1 MGCKNFVIMEFEA
14 RLRWNVGGSAYKC
27 GNWLPLTARSA
38 GDHMSVPQF
47 LLSRD
52 QPACDGC
59 QGEQPAADELPA
71 LRLVKVPDWP
81 PFDGDPAAA
90 DSSAV
95 APWRPGAVSVAH
107 AGGTAGAWA
116 GSDAKPGGKPDSCR
130 VSGTAAA
137 DRLEASSEWAR
148 RFARLLAEALAGA
161 RPVRQ
166 ILPLTSQRAR
176 LHIGTLM
183 PLFGGG
189 QRPRVLRV
197 IATRP
202 ALDVIEMTV
211 IVAVGPRTR
220 ALAVRLEQ
228 AGPRHLAASPRCTP
242 GWVCTD
248 IEAA

>member
-1 MGCKNFVIMEFEA
+1 
-14 RLRWNVGGSAYKC
+14 
-27 GNWLPLTARSA
+27 
-38 GDHMSVPQF
+38 MSVPQS

-52 QPACDGC
+52 QPACDAGP
-59 QGEQPAADELPA
+59 GEEPAADELLA

-81 PFDGDPAAA
+81 PFDGDLAAA
-90 DSSAV
+90 DTSAV
-95 APWRPGAVSVAH
+95 APWWPGAGGAAC
-107 AGGTAGAWA
+107 AGGAAGVWA
-116 GSDAKPGGKPDSCR
+116 GGDAKPRGKADSGRAC
-130 VSGTAAA
+130 GAAAA
-137 DRLEASSEWAR
+137 DRPEGSGEWAR
-148 RFARLLAEALAGA
+148 QFARLLAEALAGA

-176 LHIGTLM
+176 VHIGRLM

-189 QRPRVLRV
+189 QRPHVLRV

-202 ALDVIEMTV
+202 TPDVIEMTV

-228 AGPRHLAASPRCTP
+228 ARPRRLATSPGCTP

>member
-1 MGCKNFVIMEFEA
+1 
-14 RLRWNVGGSAYKC
+14 
-27 GNWLPLTARSA
+27 
-38 GDHMSVPQF
+38 MSVPQS

-52 QPACDGC
+52 QPARGVCP
-59 QGEQPAADELPA
+59 GEEPAADELLA

-90 DSSAV
+90 DTTAV
-95 APWRPGAVSVAH
+95 VPPWPGAGDA
-107 AGGTAGAWA
+107 AGGLAGALA
-116 GSDAKPGGKPDSCR
+116 GADGKPRGKADAGR
-130 VSGTAAA
+130 AARAAGA
-137 DRLEASSEWAR
+137 DRLEASGEWAR
-148 RFARLLAEALAGA
+148 QFARLLAEALAGA

-166 ILPLTSQRAR
+166 ILPLTSRRAR
-176 LHIGTLM
+176 VHIGRLM

-189 QRPRVLRV
+189 QRPHVLRV

-202 ALDVIEMTV
+202 TLDVIEMTV
-211 IVAVGPRTR
+211 VVAVGPRTR

-228 AGPRHLAASPRCTP
+228 AGPRQLARSPGCTP

>member
-1 MGCKNFVIMEFEA
+1 
-14 RLRWNVGGSAYKC
+14 
-27 GNWLPLTARSA
+27 
-38 GDHMSVPQF
+38 MSVPRS

-52 QPACDGC
+52 QPAGDVCP
-59 QGEQPAADELPA
+59 GEEPGADELLA

-90 DSSAV
+90 DTTAV
-95 APWRPGAVSVAH
+95 APSWPD
-107 AGGTAGAWA
+107 AGGAAGVWAGA
-116 GSDAKPGGKPDSCR
+116 DAKPRGKAEAGRACGAA
-130 VSGTAAA
+130 GT
-137 DRLEASSEWAR
+137 DRLEASGEWAR
-148 RFARLLAEALAGA
+148 QFARLLAEALAGA

-176 LHIGTLM
+176 VHIGRLM

-189 QRPRVLRV
+189 QRPHVVRV

-202 ALDVIEMTV
+202 TLDVIEMTV
-211 IVAVGPRTR
+211 VVAVGPRTR

-228 AGPRHLAASPRCTP
+228 AGPRQPATSSRCTP

>member
-1 MGCKNFVIMEFEA
+1 
-14 RLRWNVGGSAYKC
+14 
-27 GNWLPLTARSA
+27 
-38 GDHMSVPQF
+38 MSVPQS
-47 LLSRD
+47 LLPRD

-59 QGEQPAADELPA
+59 QGEEPAADELLA
-71 LRLVKVPDWP
+71 LRLVKVPDWL
-81 PFDGDPAAA
+81 PFDGDPAVA
-90 DSSAV
+90 DTPAV
-95 APWRPGAVSVAH
+95 APWRPGAMAVAQ
-107 AGGTAGAWA
+107 AGSTEGAWA
-116 GSDAKPGGKPDSCR
+116 GADAVPGGKPDSCR
-130 VSGTAAA
+130 ASGTAGA
-137 DRLEASSEWAR
+137 DRLQASGEWAR
-148 RFARLLAEALAGA
+148 QFARLLAEALAGA

-176 LHIGTLM
+176 VHFGRLM

-189 QRPRVLRV
+189 QRPHVLRV

-202 ALDVIEMTV
+202 TLDVIEMTV

-228 AGPRHLAASPRCTP
+228 AGPRQLATSQRRTP

>member
-1 MGCKNFVIMEFEA
+1 
-14 RLRWNVGGSAYKC
+14 
-27 GNWLPLTARSA
+27 
-38 GDHMSVPQF
+38 MSVPQF

-52 QPACDGC
+52 QPASDVCP
-59 QGEQPAADELPA
+59 GEEPAADELVA

-90 DSSAV
+90 DTSAA
-95 APWRPGAVSVAH
+95 APSWSGAGVW
-107 AGGTAGAWA
+107 AGADARSRGKADA
-116 GSDAKPGGKPDSCR
+116 GRG
-130 VSGTAAA
+130 SGAAGA
-137 DRLEASSEWAR
+137 DRLEASGEWAR
-148 RFARLLAEALAGA
+148 QFARLLAEALAGA

-176 LHIGTLM
+176 VHLGRLM

-189 QRPRVLRV
+189 QRPHVLRV

-202 ALDVIEMTV
+202 TLDVIEMTV
-211 IVAVGPRTR
+211 VVAVGPRTR

-228 AGPRHLAASPRCTP
+228 AGPRQLAASPRRKP